1 LLNIDK
7 KIINNEK
14 GAFFAFGP
22 WWFVIIVMILGFIF
36 SMFNKN
42 KNVRNNNVKQFNDY
56 KPIQKSTKTFK
67 NDNICPQCGET
78 NSITAKFCNGCG
90 NNLNENNGAY
100 CPNCGEKNS
109 INAKFCQG
117 CGKELNI

>member
-1 LLNIDK
+1 MIK
-7 KIINNEK
+7 NEK

-36 SMFNKN
+36 SMLNKN
-42 KNVRNNNVKQFNDY
+42 KNVRNNNEFNDY
-56 KPIQKSTKTFK
+56 KPTQTSTKTLK
-67 NDNICPQCGET
+67 DDNICPQCGET
-78 NSITAKFCNGCG
+78 NSKTAKFCNGCG
-90 NNLNENNGAY
+90 NNLNENNGTY